1 MMIGHSSSPSSPDD
15 RMVRLAS
22 CQHGVVTRW
31 QLRDSGFTTGMVN
44 RRVRSQRLV
53 VVHRGVYRLGALV
66 GPLEPALCRFMAAV
80 LVCGPDA
87 LASHESAAG
96 IWKLP
101 GAGPPLAPIH
111 VTMTAADRGRRP
123 GICPHRVRRI
133 APADVAT
140 VEGVPVTTPARTLV
154 DLAGRIR
161 PRVLEQAIGAAER
174 LGLVDQRA
182 LLAALSRVPN
192 SKGAALIRRLIS
204 ADGEPYFTRS
214 AAEDRFLELARRGD
228 LPVPETNVRLG
239 GYEVDFLWR
248 CERIVIEVDGF
259 AFHSSRPTFEDD
271 RERDA
276 RLAVM
281 GFQVVRV
288 TWRQLTREPHA
299 VLVRLARLLGPG
311 RPATGR

>member
-1 MMIGHSSSPSSPDD
+1 MTIGQSSSPSSPDD
-15 RMVRLAS
+15 RIVRLAS
-22 CQHGVVTRW
+22 RQHGVVTRG
-31 QLRDSGFTTGMVN
+31 QLRDSGFTAGMVN
-44 RRVRSQRLV
+44 QRVRSQRLV

-96 IWKLP
+96 IWRLP
-101 GAGPPLAPIH
+101 GAAPPLAPVH

-123 GICPHRVRRI
+123 GICRHRVRRI
-133 APADVAT
+133 APEDVAS
-140 VEGVPVTTPARTLV
+140 VEGVPVTAPARTLV

-174 LGLVDQRA
+174 LGLVDPGA
-182 LLAALSRVPN
+182 LLAAVTRVPN
-192 SKGAALIRRLIS
+192 SNGVALIRTLIAADAEPAFTQSPAEGRLL
-204 ADGEPYFTRS
+204 D
-214 AAEDRFLELARRGD
+214 LARRGD
-228 LPVPETNVRLG
+228 VPMPETNVRLG
-239 GYEVDFLWR
+239 EYRVDFLWR
-248 CERIVIEVDGF
+248 FERIVVEVDGF
-259 AFHSSRPTFEDD
+259 AYHSSRPMFEGD